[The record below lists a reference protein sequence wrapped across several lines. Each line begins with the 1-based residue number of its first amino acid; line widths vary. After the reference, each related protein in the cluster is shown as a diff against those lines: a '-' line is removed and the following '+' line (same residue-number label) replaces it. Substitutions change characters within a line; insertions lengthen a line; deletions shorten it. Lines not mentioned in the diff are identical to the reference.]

1 MSDEILSVDEGSSV
15 DLPSGNESINGPMDS
30 RSFHT
35 GSSVDSSGYGSV
47 GGSES
52 VSSSPILFKLL
63 DETDGPETVDSPQ
76 QKCGVFGASLSTRSK
91 DGGHF
96 LHQLHKD
103 DRDQWSKIR
112 DGDKVHDGD
121 ELQYINQMNM
131 TRWSHQ
137 EVLETIRHLKNDIT
151 FTFFREKKE
160 FEEDHIERTE
170 DLFIEITFNISDL
183 DSDGKGI
190 SIGNVASHI
199 KGVMIKVVQN
209 ISYKSSL
216 NVVSFSGST
225 EVKIGH
231 GAMTQRYLRAK
242 QDEVDMERRT
252 SDQKP
257 YCFQMHSYVVQDRE
271 DADPRSLERMVA
283 FQSCLNNKFLMC
295 QKSSKKLTLLEIHI
309 DDNQLQVKAA
319 NSPCLFLMTENG
331 SEDFYLESVAYE
343 GHFLGFDEVDRLE
356 LTHLKNSPASPK
368 FQETD
373 VIRRN
378 YTFHIH

>member
-1 MSDEILSVDEGSSV
+1 MADEILSVDEGSSV
-15 DLPSGNESINGPMDS
+15 DPPSGNESINGSMDS

-47 GGSES
+47 GESES
-52 VSSSPILFKLL
+52 ERSPILFKLL
-63 DETDGPETVDSPQ
+63 DETDGPETVDSPR

-91 DGGHF
+91 NGGHF
-96 LHQLHKD
+96 LHQLHKED
-103 DRDQWSKIR
+103 GDQWSKIG
-112 DGDKVHDGD
+112 DWDKVHDGD
-121 ELQYINQMNM
+121 ELQYINRMNM
-131 TRWSHQ
+131 TGWSHQ
-137 EVLETIRHLKNDIT
+137 EVLETIRHLQNDIT
-151 FTFFREKKE
+151 FTFFREKKA

-190 SIGNVASHI
+190 SIGNVASDI
-199 KGVMIKVVQN
+199 KGVVIKVVQN

-225 EVKIGH
+225 KVKIGH
-231 GAMTQRYLRAK
+231 GAMSQHYLCAT
-242 QDEVDMERRT
+242 QDEVVMERRT
-252 SDQKP
+252 SDPKS
-257 YCFQMHSYVVQDRE
+257 YCFRMHSYVVQDRE
-271 DADPRSLERMVA
+271 DADPGRMERMVA

-295 QKSSKKLTLLEIHI
+295 QKTSKRLTLLEIDI
-309 DDNQLQVKAA
+309 DDNHLQVKAA

-331 SEDFYLESVAYE
+331 SQDFYLESVAYE
-343 GHFLGFDEVDRLE
+343 GHFLGYDEVDLLE
-356 LTHLKNSPASPK
+356 LTQLKNPPTSPK

-378 YTFHIH
+378 YTFHIY